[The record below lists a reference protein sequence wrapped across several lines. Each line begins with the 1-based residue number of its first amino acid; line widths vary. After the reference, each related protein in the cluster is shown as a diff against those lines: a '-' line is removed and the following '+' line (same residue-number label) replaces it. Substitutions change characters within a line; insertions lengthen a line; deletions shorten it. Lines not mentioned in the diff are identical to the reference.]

1 MSGHERSGGAAERG
15 SSVGPRTGEVL
26 ARRYR
31 LLLLAYP
38 FEYRERRGDELLGT
52 LIDDAS
58 PEQRWPSGRE
68 AASIVVQGL
77 RARLGAAR
85 CHTPGAVWSEGLQ
98 IGALLLL
105 GYTFAGLVSDLIR
118 GEVWSVQTSIAV
130 LLALSGIAA
139 TMRSRWIVALVLAA
153 VWLTVLLQHQWL
165 SWPLGTTVVALAAL
179 AVRFRSARQPRSAAW
194 LLVAPAAVAIQYV
207 PDFFAVA
214 VVAGFVLTCL
224 VGVALDPR
232 IPIAAA
238 CLLVAIAL
246 QNTVGFRPFDDT
258 HGSGMQFV
266 VHPIPASYV
275 LLAMVAV
282 LFLAGHVRSRQL
294 ARL

>member
-1 MSGHERSGGAAERG
+1 MIGPERR
-15 SSVGPRTGEVL
+15 PRAGEVL
-26 ARRYR
+26 TERYR

-38 FEYRERRGDELLGT
+38 FEYRERRGEELLGT

-77 RARLGAAR
+77 RERLGAAR

-98 IGALLLL
+98 MGALLLL
-105 GYTFAGLVSDLIR
+105 GYAFAGLVSDLIR
-118 GEVWSVQTSIAV
+118 GDVRPVQTGIAV
-130 LLALSGIAA
+130 LLALSAIVA

-153 VWLTVLLQHQWL
+153 AWLTVLLQYQWL
-165 SWPLGTTVVALAAL
+165 SWPLGTAVVALAAL
-179 AVRFRSARQPRSAAW
+179 AVGFRSVRQPRSAGW
-194 LLVAPAAVAIQYV
+194 LLVAPVAVAVQYMPV
-207 PDFFAVA
+207 LFALA
-214 VVAGFVLTCL
+214 VVAGFLLTCL
-224 VGVALDPR
+224 IGVALDTR

-238 CLLVAIAL
+238 CLLVAVAL
-246 QNTVGFRPFDDT
+246 QNTVGFRAFDDT
-258 HGSGMQFV
+258 HGTGTQFV

-275 LLAMVAV
+275 LLAMVAA
-282 LFLAGHVRSRQL
+282 LFLAGHIRSRQL